1 MGERE
6 GPWSGAAER
15 VRASTEAAV
24 QVRRGALERPDGT
37 VLATYAWLPAG
48 EVRGV
53 VYLAHGMEERA
64 SRYEGLAR
72 VLAGRGYA
80 VHAHDHRGHAAT
92 ARGGGRDL
100 QLTYV
105 ADHGGW
111 EAMVND
117 IEARLVQVGAEHRGA
132 RLALIGHSMGSVLAR
147 DLAIRQAR
155 RDLCARR
162 SGAPITGPAGNVTG
176 HVDAFVF
183 LGTVGPLGA
192 QVPLGLAGLRAMAK
206 VHGWGH
212 PSSLVQKLVFGSFN
226 QHFRPTR
233 TDSDWVSRD
242 EAAVDSYTADPW
254 CGATAALSFWRDLL
268 AGVGR
273 VNDRAELGLEDGV
286 NRVPEGL
293 FVGVPMLFASGT
305 QDPAGDFGRG
315 ARAAAALAREAGGVD
330 VTAILVR
337 GARHSLHE
345 ELDREHT
352 FAYLADWVE
361 PRLARG

>member
-1 MGERE
+1 MEERE
-6 GPWSGAAER
+6 GLSNGAANR
-15 VRASTEAAV
+15 GRARAEAEV
-24 QVRRGALERPDGT
+24 QVRRGALTRPDGT
-37 VLATYAWLPAG
+37 VLATYAWLPVG

-64 SRYEGLAR
+64 SRYEELAR
-72 VLAGRGYA
+72 VFAGRGYA

-92 ARGGGRDL
+92 AKGGGRDL

-111 EAMVND
+111 ESMVND

-132 RLALIGHSMGSVLAR
+132 RLALLGHSMGSVLAR
-147 DLAIRQAR
+147 DLAVRQAR

-162 SGAPITGPAGNVTG
+162 SGAPITGPAGNGTG

-183 LGTVGPLGA
+183 LGTIGPLGA
-192 QVPLGLAGLRAMAK
+192 RVPLGLAALRAMAK
-206 VHGWGH
+206 MYGWNH
-212 PSSLVQKLVFGSFN
+212 PSPTVQKLVFETFN

-242 EAAVDSYTADPW
+242 EAAVDSFTADPW
-254 CGATAALSFWRDLL
+254 CGGTAALSFWRDLL
-268 AGVGR
+268 AGAGR

-286 NRVPEGL
+286 KRVPEGL
-293 FVGVPMLFASGT
+293 FVGVPMLFVSGD

-315 ARAAAALAREAGGVD
+315 VRAAAALAREAGSVD
-330 VTAILVR
+330 VTTTLVR

-345 ELDREHT
+345 ELGREHT
-352 FAYLADWVE
+352 FAYLANWVE
-361 PRLARG
+361 PRLTRG